1 MPRPYRMRA
10 RAESAEATRRRV
22 IDATREA
29 ILDGPVPQ
37 VSMGDIARRAG
48 VARST
53 LYASYGSQAG
63 LIGAV
68 MVDAGM
74 RGGFERALELFNLP
88 DAAEAMRLA
97 LREGARMIGSD
108 YELAKRSRILA
119 QLDPAVMASLQISD
133 EYRSGGM
140 RYQAGRLAEQ
150 GHLRPG
156 VTAEDAAMLLY
167 ALTDFGIY
175 EALRAGWGLDTEQI
189 GDFMVAVAS
198 RQLLRE
204 G

>member
-1 MPRPYRMRA
+1 MQA
-10 RAESAEATRRRV
+10 RADSAEATRRRV
-22 IDATREA
+22 IEAAREA
-29 ILDGPVPQ
+29 ILDGPAPEF
-37 VSMGDIARRAG
+37 SMGDVARRAG

-74 RGGFERALELFNLP
+74 RGGFEHMLELFNLP

-97 LREGARMIGSD
+97 LREGMRMIASD
-108 YELAKRSRILA
+108 FELARRGRILA
-119 QLDPAVMASLQISD
+119 QLDPAVMAGMKISD
-133 EYRSGGM
+133 EYRAGGM

-156 VTAEDAAMLLY
+156 VTVEDGAALLY
-167 ALTDFGIY
+167 ALTDFGTF
-175 EALRAGWGLDTEQI
+175 EALRSGFGLDTEQI
-189 GDFMVAVAS
+189 ADFTVAVAS

>member
-1 MPRPYRMRA
+1 MPRAYRMQA

-22 IDATREA
+22 IDAARQA
-29 ILDGPVPQ
+29 ILDGPAPEI
-37 VSMGDIARRAG
+37 SMGDVARRAG

-53 LYASYGSQAG
+53 LYASHGSQAG

-74 RGGFERALELFNLP
+74 RGGFEHMLELFNMP

-97 LREGARMIGSD
+97 LREGMRMIASD
-108 YELAKRSRILA
+108 YELARRGRILA
-119 QLDPAVMASLQISD
+119 QLDPAVMAGMKVSD
-133 EYRSGGM
+133 EFRAGGM

-156 VTAEDAAMLLY
+156 VTVEDAAALLY
-167 ALTDFGIY
+167 ALTDLGTF
-175 EALRAGWGLDTEQI
+175 EALRSGFGLDTEQI
-189 GDFMVAVAS
+189 ADFTVAVAS
-198 RQLLRE
+198 RQLLRD